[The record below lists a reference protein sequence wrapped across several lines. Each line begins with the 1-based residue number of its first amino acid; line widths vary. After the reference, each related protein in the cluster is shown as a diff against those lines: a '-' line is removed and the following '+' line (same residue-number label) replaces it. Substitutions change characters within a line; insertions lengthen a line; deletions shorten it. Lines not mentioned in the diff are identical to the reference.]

1 MVLLA
6 AGVKDIFVASLIADL
21 TRKAVLHPVD
31 TIAVKLQYDRSLH
44 AAPAAARLPLLNDAK
59 AIVRIVT
66 GPESARSLY
75 RGLGTSLLGA
85 VPMSLVYMPT
95 YELVSTTLK
104 AAKAGGLPGLPA
116 SQLASVATGIACASV
131 RVPVSMVKSRV
142 QLGLAAT
149 PRLALTG
156 ALRSG
161 VAGLYV
167 GLSATV
173 GLDIAYALIQFTA
186 LEYFRAL
193 GLLLTGGAQP

>member
-1 MVLLA
+1 MYAMGSVGWSVICRGRSGISTESSMA
-6 AGVKDIFVASLIADL
+6 AVFGL
-21 TRKAVLHPVD
+21 TTCTAH
-31 TIAVKLQYDRSLH
+31 
-44 AAPAAARLPLLNDAK
+44 
-59 AIVRIVT
+59 T
-66 GPESARSLY
+66 GDSMMEK
-75 RGLGTSLLGA
+75 G
-85 VPMSLVYMPT
+85 
-95 YELVSTTLK
+95 
-104 AAKAGGLPGLPA
+104 PA
-116 SQLASVATGIACASV
+116 STSRAYALVPQLASVATGVACASV

-193 GLLLTGGAQP
+193 GLLLTGAAQP

>member
-59 AIVRIVT
+59 AIVRIVS

-95 YELVSTTLK
+95 YELFSTTLK

-116 SQLASVATGIACASV
+116 SQRGGTEAAGRRACGTSGLPHEAFFAVA
-131 RVPVSMVKSRV
+131 
-142 QLGLAAT
+142 L
-149 PRLALTG
+149 
-156 ALRSG
+156 
-161 VAGLYV
+161 
-167 GLSATV
+167 
-173 GLDIAYALIQFTA
+173 
-186 LEYFRAL
+186 
-193 GLLLTGGAQP
+193 

>member
-1 MVLLA
+1 
-6 AGVKDIFVASLIADL
+6 
-21 TRKAVLHPVD
+21 
-31 TIAVKLQYDRSLH
+31 
-44 AAPAAARLPLLNDAK
+44 
-59 AIVRIVT
+59 
-66 GPESARSLY
+66 
-75 RGLGTSLLGA
+75 
-85 VPMSLVYMPT
+85 MPT

-116 SQLASVATGIACASV
+116 SQLASVATGVACASV

-142 QLGLAAT
+142 QLGLAAS

-193 GLLLTGGAQP
+193 GLLLTGAAQP